1 MGAMLFPLL
10 VVVTAALAVIG
21 FFLVTRYPVSTWRA
35 GLRNLGE
42 AALEKEEPIE
52 VVPQD
57 VHLNDLMTRE
67 GPSVYTGTDSFSGLV
82 GVVEKAMTTAEG
94 APAAMRRSRAGRTVT
109 APKPSVVRDR
119 TFTAS

>member
-42 AALEKEEPIE
+42 AALEKEEP
-52 VVPQD
+52 VQD

>member
-1 MGAMLFPLL
+1 M
-10 VVVTAALAVIG
+10 
-21 FFLVTRYPVSTWRA
+21 
-35 GLRNLGE
+35 
-42 AALEKEEPIE
+42 
-52 VVPQD
+52 
-57 VHLNDLMTRE
+57 
-67 GPSVYTGTDSFSGLV
+67 YTGTDSFSGLV